1 MALENLS
8 QDIIN
13 NSQEIIKDISLSILS
28 KLKPY
33 IEAGLIIIGLYVIYR
48 LIKAF
53 FAWRTARRNK
63 KTYENTEKI
72 LEILDRIEKKIE
84 QLRKPEEKPKQEKT
98 KKKKS

>member
-1 MALENLS
+1 MALENFQ

-13 NSQEIIKDISLSILS
+13 NSQTIIKEISLSILS

-33 IEAGLIIIGLYVIYR
+33 LEAGLIIICLYLIYR
-48 LIKAF
+48 LIRSF
-53 FAWRTARRNK
+53 FAWRERKRSK

-72 LEILDRIEKKIE
+72 LETLDRIEKKIE
-84 QLRKPEEKPKQEKT
+84 QLGKKEEKPKPER